1 MEVLRDPGQ
10 TSQLVIQTPVQIEL
24 FTWQR
29 EALDAWHQQGSS
41 GMVQAVTGAGKTRVG
56 VAAIAE
62 ALDDGLRSVVV
73 VPSLVLV
80 KQWLSTLSELLP
92 NVRISDDIHTLGSWR
107 VLVTTVQS
115 AYRRPVLRPGEEGL
129 LIADECHRFGAET
142 YRQALRDHYS
152 RRLGLSATVAR
163 DDDGDEILDG
173 YFGGICFDL
182 GYNRAVADELI
193 APFRLAFAAVP
204 LREDERAAYEQI
216 DDDLYKAR
224 RGLISKYGL
233 PGEPVAEYLKQVQLL
248 AKDYSYGAGGGLA
261 RRYLKRFVDRR
272 SLLSGTRMKTH
283 ALAALSG
290 VIRES
295 AGTIVFTQT
304 VEASQ
309 TVAEV
314 LEATGCEAA
323 ALHSE
328 LDADQREE
336 RLELFRDGSVPAI
349 SAPKILDE
357 GVDVP
362 EADLGIVLSTNRSRR
377 QMIQR
382 LGRVL
387 RRSPGKQARFL
398 VLYAKNTIE
407 DPYAQDHLPDFY
419 ELAMPA
425 ATAHAR
431 FDLERDGETDRLFE
445 FLATGE
451 IGAPPEFDTVDAAGD
466 RRPDPSHES
475 PPSERRVKSR
485 STVLASPGSDQLP
498 FSDDIVHD
506 YLQTIGRYPLLSAS
520 DEVLLNEQIETGL
533 YAQYLLENGRSPR
546 FPTPELESVARAGR
560 RAKHS
565 MITSNLRLVVS
576 IAKRFTANG
585 MEFIDLI
592 HEGNLG
598 LIHAVEK
605 FDYRKGFKFSTY
617 ATWWIKQA
625 ITRALADQGSLIR
638 MPVHFVEKTGVAD
651 RLRSRAGLSWPQFVR
666 QHPDG
671 LSDEQISAAEL
682 ARMGRLMRPFDSI
695 DSIVEDGAQ
704 DCFVMT
710 PLTGEVS
717 DAHADL
723 VERMHIA
730 DRLARTLGVLNAENP
745 RIAFVLRCRF
755 GLQTGEEE
763 TLEVISKRLGVT
775 RERVRQLER
784 EGIER
789 CREIA
794 EQPVAVEPVQSTKVQ
809 KKKRSA
815 PAKPGKPV
823 PGVKTRPASIGSP
836 MSTPS
841 TTAARAKAPRRGLG
855 PLWQGWEQRLEHPT
869 PASPTTTPLSTTRY
883 RARRGFIDA
892 QSGTK
897 SQPQPGTYRPKRA
910 AVDLSLTRE

>member
-10 TSQLVIQTPVQIEL
+10 TSQLAIQTPVQIEL

-398 VLYAKNTIE
+398 VLYAKNT
-407 DPYAQDHLPDFY
+407 H
-419 ELAMPA
+419 
-425 ATAHAR
+425 
-431 FDLERDGETDRLFE
+431 
-445 FLATGE
+445 
-451 IGAPPEFDTVDAAGD
+451 
-466 RRPDPSHES
+466 RRPVCPRPSARLLRTRH
-475 PPSERRVKSR
+475 
-485 STVLASPGSDQLP
+485 ACSD
-498 FSDDIVHD
+498 
-506 YLQTIGRYPLLSAS
+506 GAC
-520 DEVLLNEQIETGL
+520 
-533 YAQYLLENGRSPR
+533 
-546 FPTPELESVARAGR
+546 
-560 RAKHS
+560 
-565 MITSNLRLVVS
+565 
-576 IAKRFTANG
+576 
-585 MEFIDLI
+585 
-592 HEGNLG
+592 
-598 LIHAVEK
+598 
-605 FDYRKGFKFSTY
+605 
-617 ATWWIKQA
+617 A
-625 ITRALADQGSLIR
+625 I
-638 MPVHFVEKTGVAD
+638 
-651 RLRSRAGLSWPQFVR
+651 RSRARWR
-666 QHPDG
+666 
-671 LSDEQISAAEL
+671 
-682 ARMGRLMRPFDSI
+682 
-695 DSIVEDGAQ
+695 
-704 DCFVMT
+704 
-710 PLTGEVS
+710 
-717 DAHADL
+717 
-723 VERMHIA
+723 
-730 DRLARTLGVLNAENP
+730 N
-745 RIAFVLRCRF
+745 
-755 GLQTGEEE
+755 
-763 TLEVISKRLGVT
+763 
-775 RERVRQLER
+775 
-784 EGIER
+784 
-789 CREIA
+789 
-794 EQPVAVEPVQSTKVQ
+794 
-809 KKKRSA
+809 
-815 PAKPGKPV
+815 
-823 PGVKTRPASIGSP
+823 
-836 MSTPS
+836 
-841 TTAARAKAPRRGLG
+841 
-855 PLWQGWEQRLEHPT
+855 
-869 PASPTTTPLSTTRY
+869 
-883 RARRGFIDA
+883 
-892 QSGTK
+892 
-897 SQPQPGTYRPKRA
+897 
-910 AVDLSLTRE
+910 